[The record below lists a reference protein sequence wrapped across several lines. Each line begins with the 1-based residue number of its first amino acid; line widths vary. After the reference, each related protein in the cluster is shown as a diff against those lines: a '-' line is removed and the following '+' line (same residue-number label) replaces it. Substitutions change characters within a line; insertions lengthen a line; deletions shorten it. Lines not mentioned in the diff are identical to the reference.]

1 MAAHDTFHDVVKQA
15 LIKDGWT
22 ITDDPLYLQYG
33 GVDFSIDFGAEKL
46 IAAEKQGQRIAVEVK
61 SFLVDSTTYEFHK
74 VVGQFI
80 DYRIMLQHVQPERL
94 LYVAVPSDIYHSFFQ
109 TPFIQLVLT
118 QIQMKLLVYDIQ
130 QEVIEEWIN

>member
-61 SFLVDSTTYEFHK
+61 SFLVDSTTYEFSPYEG
-74 VVGQFI
+74 VCVS
-80 DYRIMLQHVQPERL
+80 YR
-94 LYVAVPSDIYHSFFQ
+94 
-109 TPFIQLVLT
+109 
-118 QIQMKLLVYDIQ
+118 
-130 QEVIEEWIN
+130 